1 MIAIIDYGA
10 GNLFSVGNA
19 LSYLGVPFAVT
30 SDPGEIE
37 RADGLILPGVGA
49 FPDAMGMLEKA
60 GLVPVIRRE
69 AVKKPFLGI
78 CLGMQL
84 LFEKGTE
91 FQETEGL
98 GLLPGTVGRI
108 STPYKIPHM
117 GWNHLRKNGDSPLLK
132 GVPNGSSVYFVH
144 SYMAYTQPENV
155 SAYADYGAAVPAL
168 VEKGNLFGA
177 QFHPEKSGEAGL
189 AILRNFAGL
198 LGGAV

>member
-19 LSYLGVPFAVT
+19 LRYIGAPYEVT
-30 SDPGEIE
+30 SDPAVLE

-91 FQETEGL
+91 FQETGGL
-98 GLLPGTVGRI
+98 GLLPGSVDPI
-108 STPYKIPHM
+108 VTPYKIPHM

-132 GVPNGSSVYFVH
+132 GVPDGSSVYFVH
-144 SYMAYTQPENV
+144 SYMAHTRPENV

-168 VEKGNLFGA
+168 VEKGHLFGA
-177 QFHPEKSGEAGL
+177 QFHPEKSGETGL